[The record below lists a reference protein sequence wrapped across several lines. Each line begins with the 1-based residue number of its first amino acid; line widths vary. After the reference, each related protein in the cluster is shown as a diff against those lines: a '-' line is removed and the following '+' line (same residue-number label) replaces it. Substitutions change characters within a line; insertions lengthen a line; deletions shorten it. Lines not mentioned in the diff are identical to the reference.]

1 METLTILGLLL
12 AAILVFLLIAYWRS
26 APAQPVTRTSDEEFL
41 VRIDQAQVQLGQ
53 EQQRRATAEKER
65 DQLAAELKQLRDDPA
80 LSSAARQDQ
89 VHLQAENDKLRQQLA
104 TAQKRSAD
112 LAGQLARQ
120 TPVVAAA
127 EAGDDADATELIR
140 LREQMA
146 DLESQLQDAQALAG
160 QFPIQAVEI
169 RRLEHQLT
177 EMRAERDDL
186 KAKVTE
192 AAVYIRDVQKRYQL
206 VLDKMRQL
214 LVQRERGA
222 SPESLAPL
230 KAEVESEALDSAT
243 DIAPDDTK
251 VAVSVSQLL
260 PKDRPVDEDD
270 LTPPL
275 NKSGNGVHKPPPV
288 VSILEV
294 EPDEAPADEADDE
307 IPKTEFMPLL
317 PAEPPSGKR
326 NVDLQA
332 VKGIGRTY
340 AQRLR
345 QAGIHSLS
353 ELVKATPEQ
362 LREVTGIEEWHSAD
376 PASWIAQAR
385 QLLSS
390 G

>member
-12 AAILVFLLIAYWRS
+12 AAILVFLFIAYWRS

-41 VRIDQAQVQLGQ
+41 VRIDQAQVQLEQ
-53 EQQRRATAEKER
+53 EQQRRASAEKER
-65 DQLAAELKQLRDDPA
+65 DQLEAELKQLREHP
-80 LSSAARQDQ
+80 LPSAGARQEQ
-89 VHLQAENDKLRQQLA
+89 VQLQAENDKLRQQLA

-120 TPVVAAA
+120 TPAVAVA
-127 EAGDDADATELIR
+127 EGGNDADPTELIR

-222 SPESLAPL
+222 SPESLASL
-230 KAEVESEALDSAT
+230 KAQVESEDLDSAT
-243 DIAPDDTK
+243 GIAADDTK

-275 NKSGNGVHKPPPV
+275 NKSGNGVHKTPTV

-294 EPDEAPADEADDE
+294 EPAEAADDEADDD
-307 IPKTEFMPLL
+307 IPKTEFMPL
-317 PAEPPSGKR
+317 PAVEPISAKR
-326 NVDLQA
+326 SVDLQ
-332 VKGIGRTY
+332 VIKGIGRTY

-345 QAGIHSLS
+345 EAGIHSLS

-362 LREVTGIEEWHSAD
+362 LREVTGIEEWHAAD

-385 QLLSS
+385 QLLAS

>member
-1 METLTILGLLL
+1 MHVSFAHHGDETRPGG
-12 AAILVFLLIAYWRS
+12 VFQVHCLDGFPGR
-26 APAQPVTRTSDEEFL
+26 PVRRL
-41 VRIDQAQVQLGQ
+41 QRHRLGQ
-53 EQQRRATAEKER
+53 CGREVGGKLVQAFRVEGDSPEHAVAFHADEF
-65 DQLAAELKQLRDDPA
+65 DLLFNAGNPFAFA
-80 LSSAARQDQ
+80 LM
-89 VHLQAENDKLRQQLA
+89 
-104 TAQKRSAD
+104 D
-112 LAGQLARQ
+112 LIAGQLARQ
-120 TPVVAAA
+120 TPAVAVA
-127 EAGDDADATELIR
+127 EGGNDADPTELIR

-222 SPESLAPL
+222 SPESLASL
-230 KAEVESEALDSAT
+230 KAQVESEDLDSAT
-243 DIAPDDTK
+243 GIAADDTK

-275 NKSGNGVHKPPPV
+275 NKSGNGVHKTPTV

-294 EPDEAPADEADDE
+294 EPAEAADDEADDD
-307 IPKTEFMPLL
+307 IPKTEFMPL
-317 PAEPPSGKR
+317 PPVEPTSAKR
-326 NVDLQA
+326 SVDLQ
-332 VKGIGRTY
+332 VIKGIGRTY

-345 QAGIHSLS
+345 EAGIHSLS

-362 LREVTGIEEWHSAD
+362 LREVTGIEEWHAAD

-385 QLLSS
+385 QLLAS